1 MLVLG
6 VIHPFF
12 DFFQFQDFLLSMHAL
27 IYYEHDGPSEKW
39 QSDLKEEQSQPCE
52 FLVPPGDF
60 PLGGA

>member
-1 MLVLG
+1 VK
-6 VIHPFF
+6 
-12 DFFQFQDFLLSMHAL
+12 DFLLSMHAL

-52 FLVPPGDF
+52 FLLPPDF